1 MAVLIPSVFLIGSEM
16 EWQAEFRARVEKDT
30 VTSVND
36 TTSAHGQSSLTQ
48 FRSRLMIKMSSGSLS
63 GAVQFQDA
71 RILGAPNNA
80 SGSTAQD
87 QNSVTFSK
95 AYVEYRIKNGGRMRI
110 GRFDLPLGNERLFSR
125 NQWSL
130 RGRFFEGFLAEYG
143 LIKLATA
150 KVFRVYLAENYAT
163 FSSDKDDTIIDGFF
177 AKSKGPI
184 TKISSITGLEIYGF
198 RELNLGTTDDAIQ
211 RTTFG
216 GRLTGNINLWL
227 LGLTLEFEGATQS
240 GSVPGF
246 SSTNGTMS
254 IVNLICD
261 IPILFDSQITIGR
274 ESFSGDNPGTEDK
287 GEGFANPYGAGHKW
301 HGFMDYHK
309 RFTSNG
315 EAGLNETNV
324 RFQIPVFNKYR
335 LAVNVHDF
343 KTGFGDIKLG
353 SEIDVVFT
361 VNAGPRLSFSQG
373 YSRYTH
379 KDGSWKTGTDEF
391 AYFSISATL

>member
-1 MAVLIPSVFLIGSEM
+1 M
-16 EWQAEFRARVEKDT
+16 
-30 VTSVND
+30 
-36 TTSAHGQSSLTQ
+36 
-48 FRSRLMIKMSSGSLS
+48 
-63 GAVQFQDA
+63 
-71 RILGAPNNA
+71 
-80 SGSTAQD
+80 
-87 QNSVTFSK
+87 
-95 AYVEYRIKNGGRMRI
+95 
-110 GRFDLPLGNERLFSR
+110 
-125 NQWSL
+125 
-130 RGRFFEGFLAEYG
+130 
-143 LIKLATA
+143 
-150 KVFRVYLAENYAT
+150 FRVYLAENYAT